1 MTKESRIHNE
11 EKTASSINDVR
22 KSGELNAK
30 KKTNKK
36 TQLFSQTIDK
46 NKLKME

>member
-22 KSGELNAK
+22 KSGELHAK
-30 KKTNKK
+30 KKNKQK
-36 TQLFSQTIDK
+36 NATIFSNHIQK
-46 NKLKME
+46 